1 MNLKNNPTIEDLINM
16 IAQINDFES
25 DHIIWVDNEGNVRI
39 TSLPDNLTSSG
50 WTIQNRKTI
59 KFRFETFTSGNGYL
73 GKNAVQNTAW
83 LNRLYNALIN
93 NWSKGI
99 QGYIDK
105 L

>member
-1 MNLKNNPTIEDLINM
+1 MNLKNNPSIDDLKNI

-25 DHIIWVDNEGNVRI
+25 DHIIWVDNDGNVRI
-39 TSLPDNLTSSG
+39 TPLPANLTSSS

-59 KFRFETFTSGNGYL
+59 KFRFETFTCGNGNL
-73 GKNAVQNTAW
+73 GQNAVQNTVW
-83 LNRLYNALIN
+83 LNRLYNALVS
-93 NWSKGI
+93 NWNKGN